1 MIKKCLECG
10 LDKEHTMDVLA
21 CDDHFLSKEEI
32 FNINRQVASLIFG
45 VKL

>member
-10 LDKEHTMDVLA
+10 LDKEHTMDTLA
-21 CDDHFLSKEEI
+21 CDDHFPSKEEI
-32 FNINRQVASLIFG
+32 FESHRTIASLIFG